1 MKKRLHHLSVVLLCG
16 ILLLASGCSQ
26 QNDRPQHYRL
36 LYSIF
41 FPSTHIHSKLARQW
55 ADEIEARTG
64 GRVTIDIYCGSLL
77 SAAGDNYECVVNGV
91 SDLGMSCFSYSRGM
105 FPMLEGLDLP
115 WGYTSGSQATR
126 IANKFIAEFH
136 PAELDETEIM
146 YVHAHGPGVLA
157 SKRPV
162 PDLAT
167 LSTLSI
173 RGTGIT
179 AQVVRSLGANPIG
192 LSQGDTYEA
201 LRKGVVEGTLCP
213 METLKGWR
221 QGEVIE
227 HITTIPAIGYT
238 TVMFVTMNKKTWAR
252 LPQDIRE
259 IILQANQEWQD
270 KHGLAWD
277 QADQEGLAFVTSLGR
292 QCSNFP
298 SEENAKVAEKLQ
310 PLLQNWADNLEKK
323 GLPGHK
329 ALQFLQ
335 QEIAKP

>member
-1 MKKRLHHLSVVLLCG
+1 MRKHATVLTALLLCC
-16 ILLLASGCSQ
+16 LFLLAPGCSRH
-26 QNDRPQHYRL
+26 DGKSQHYRL

-41 FPSTHIHSKLARQW
+41 FPSTHIHSKLAREW
-55 ADEIEARTG
+55 ADEIERRTE
-64 GRVTIDIYCGSLL
+64 GRVKIDIYCGSLL
-77 SAAGDNYECVVNGV
+77 SSAGDNYECVVNGV

-105 FPMLEGLDLP
+105 FPMIEGLDLP

-126 IANKFIAEFH
+126 IANKFIEEFH

-167 LSTLSI
+167 LGTLSV

-238 TVMFVTMNKKTWAR
+238 TAMFVTMNKNTWAS

-259 IILQANQEWQD
+259 IILQANKEWQD

-292 QCSNFP
+292 TCADFP
-298 SEENAKVAEKLQ
+298 PEENAKAAAKLK
-310 PLLQNWADNLEKK
+310 PLLSNWADNLEKK
-323 GLPGHK
+323 GLPGHR
-329 ALQFLQ
+329 ALEFLQ